1 MGTTAKKS
9 TIKTMTAK
17 AKVVSK
23 VKTTKPPT
31 INLPITSLAEFKR
44 AVPIV
49 LSQDGARESK
59 IASWTYPKV
68 DGVEAFIAM
77 PPRGTQSTTLQ
88 RIAPKLG
95 GHVAYV
101 NHRGA
106 IAVQAPTGGKF
117 LGPVSPMKTFQDVK
131 QTAKYYILAGGIT
144 GIPVTGW
151 EIWLAS
157 NNTDVVIMPEAGV
170 PDGPLHQL
178 VAKMGGG
185 HVDKEVTPKGGG
197 RKRTAVVVGIQ
208 QAP

>member
-9 TIKTMTAK
+9 TVKAVTAK
-17 AKVVSK
+17 TKAASK

-31 INLPITSLAEFKR
+31 INLPITSLAEFKK

-68 DGVEAFIAM
+68 EGVDAFIAM
-77 PPRGTQSTTLQ
+77 PPRGTQRPTLT

-95 GHVAYV
+95 GHVIYV
-101 NHRGA
+101 NSRGA
-106 IAVQAPTGGKF
+106 IAVQAPIKGKF
-117 LGPVSPMKTFQDVK
+117 LEPVSPMETFADVK
-131 QTAKYYILAGGIT
+131 QSAKYYILAGGIT

-151 EIWLAS
+151 QIWLAS
-157 NNTDVVIMPEAGV
+157 NQTDVIIMPEAGV

-178 VAKMGGG
+178 VEKMGGG
-185 HVDKEVTPKGGG
+185 HVDPQVTPQGGG
-197 RKRTAVVVGIQ
+197 RKRAAVVVGIK